1 MPKIKIAVLGSTGSI
16 GKTLLQIIEKEKK
29 KYEIV
34 LLTANKNYLDLYKQ
48 AKKYKVK
55 NLIVTDKDSFYAFKK
70 KIRKKT

>member
-34 LLTANKNYLDLYKQ
+34 LLTANRNYLDLYKQ
-48 AKKYKVK
+48 SKKYKVK
-55 NLIVTDKDSFYAFKK
+55 NLIITDKDSFYSLKK
-70 KIRKKT
+70 K